1 MPTPNAYFKIAIVFG
16 LLFISFC
23 GGLYVGHLKLVAYKE
38 EVAIAAKVQEQHNV
52 DIVKQQQLI
61 IKQVSNDYENKLAR
75 IKSYYGGLRYPSCG
89 QLSTNSQATLRIDGT
104 PTDPQF
110 VLKCAETTQQLESLI
125 DFVNQQSN
133 LK

>member
-1 MPTPNAYFKIAIVFG
+1 MPIPNVYFKIAIAFG
-16 LLFISFC
+16 LLLISFC
-23 GGLYVGHLKLVAYKE
+23 GGLYVGHLRLVAYKE
-38 EVAIAAKVQEQHNV
+38 EIAIAEKVQEQHNV

-75 IKSYYGGLRYPSCG
+75 IKSYYGGLHYPSSSK
-89 QLSTNSQATLRIDGT
+89 LSSDSQTTSRIDGT

-110 VLKCAETTQQLESLI
+110 ALKCADTTQQLESLQ
-125 DFVNQQSN
+125 DFINQQLG